1 MMLAVLRRTLALLRR
16 AIKGL
21 IVMTLEL
28 EQMYNAM
35 LINKVPPGWT
45 ANSYPS
51 LKPLASW
58 VSNMIARLEFMHSV
72 RVLAPPPPPAAS
84 RITRRAHKYFR
95 VNERLITQRTCHVS
109 RSGTRTACRTA
120 SRCPTSTSPSAS
132 SPVRQRK
139 APYYIVSR
147 AALHTARRVI
157 REDKCIRQG

>member
-1 MMLAVLRRTLALLRR
+1 MKNTYRPCYSSSSPRSRHQ
-16 AIKGL
+16 
-21 IVMTLEL
+21 TLEL

-72 RVLAPPPPPAAS
+72 RVLAP
-84 RITRRAHKYFR
+84 RRPHHVLLVA
-95 VNERLITQRTCHVS
+95 RTNTCRWIEWVLTPCTFHVS

-139 APYYIVSR
+139 VPYYIVSH

-157 REDKCIRQG
+157 SEDKCIRQR